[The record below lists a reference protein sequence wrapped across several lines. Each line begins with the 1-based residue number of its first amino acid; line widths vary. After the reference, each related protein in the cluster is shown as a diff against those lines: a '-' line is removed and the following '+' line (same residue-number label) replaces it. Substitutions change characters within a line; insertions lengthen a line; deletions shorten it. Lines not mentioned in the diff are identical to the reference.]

1 MKSVAIYVHPAK
13 PEALKYAQYAV
24 KKLDELG
31 AEVYGADTFLEEVPG
46 SEFPFLKECEERE
59 FEKKADVVLSF
70 GGDGTMLF
78 ASKLMLDT
86 GIPIM
91 GFNVG
96 KLGFLAEYTVTRIDE
111 ALTQLMDGNY
121 RVVERA
127 VLECSANG
135 KKYNAIN
142 DFVMEKKNTSRM
154 ITIRAFS
161 NSNHV
166 ADYRADGL
174 ILTTPTGSTAY
185 SLSCGGPIIT
195 PGTPVICLTPI
206 SPHTLTLRP
215 LVIPDT
221 AEISL
226 TVESPTGES
235 NFVVDGQDVIIV
247 NDGDKVTIKKSESIV
262 KLIKPLDSSYY
273 DLLREKFLWASHY
286 GMRAGK

>member
-1 MKSVAIYVHPAK
+1 MKSIAIYVHPAK
-13 PEALKYAQYAV
+13 PEALEYAKYAV

-31 AEVYGADTFLEEVPG
+31 AEVFGAETLCDEVPNA
-46 SEFPFLKECEERE
+46 EFPFLKQCEEND

-78 ASKLMLDT
+78 ASKLMMDT

-96 KLGFLAEYTVTRIDE
+96 KLGFLAEYTVPKIDE
-111 ALTQLMDGNY
+111 SLEQLMNGNY
-121 RVVERA
+121 RVVERT
-127 VLECSANG
+127 VLECQANE
-135 KKYNAIN
+135 KTYFAVN

-154 ITIRAFS
+154 ITIRTFS
-161 NSNHV
+161 NANHV

-174 ILTTPTGSTAY
+174 IITTPTGSTAY
-185 SLSCGGPIIT
+185 SLSCGGPIIS

-235 NFVVDGQDVIIV
+235 NFVVDGQEVIVV
-247 NDGDKVTIKKSESIV
+247 NDGDKVSIKKSDSIV
-262 KLIKPLDSSYY
+262 KLIKPLESSYY
-273 DLLREKFLWASHY
+273 NLLREKFLWASHY
-286 GMRAGK
+286 GVRVGK

>member
-1 MKSVAIYVHPAK
+1 MKSIAIYTHPSK
-13 PEALKYAQYAV
+13 PEALKYAQYAA
-24 KKLDELG
+24 KKLNEIG
-31 AEVYGADTFLEEVPG
+31 AEVFATDIFCEEVNKT
-46 SEFPFLKECEERE
+46 EMPFLKECLDSD
-59 FEKKADVVLSF
+59 FEKKADFVLSF
-70 GGDGTMLF
+70 GGDGTMLY

-96 KLGFLAEYTVTRIDE
+96 KLGFLAEYPVNEIDKSLE
-111 ALTQLMDGNY
+111 DLIHGKF
-121 RVVERA
+121 RVVERT
-127 VLECSANG
+127 VLECEFKG
-135 KKYNAIN
+135 KIHYAVN

-154 ITIRAFS
+154 ITIRTFS
-161 NSNHV
+161 NDNHV

-195 PGTPVICLTPI
+195 PGTPVMCLTPI

-221 AEISL
+221 AEITF

-235 NFVVDGQDVIIV
+235 NFVIDGGEAYVI
-247 NDGDKVTIKKSESIV
+247 NDGESVKIRKSDSIV
-262 KLIKPLDSSYY
+262 KLIKPLETSYY
-273 DLLREKFLWASHY
+273 DLLREKFLWASHF
-286 GMRAGK
+286 GLRVGK

>member
-1 MKSVAIYVHPAK
+1 MKTVAIYIHPAK
-13 PEALKYAQYAV
+13 PEALEYASMAI
-24 KKLDELG
+24 KILDELG
-31 AEVYGADTFLEEVPG
+31 AEVFGADTLCEELRQ
-46 SEFPFLKECEERE
+46 SEFPFLKQCSEND

-78 ASKLMLDT
+78 ASKLMMDT

-96 KLGFLAEYTVTRIDE
+96 KLGFLAEYPVIKLKE
-111 ALTQLMDGNY
+111 SLQSLMDGNY
-121 RVVERA
+121 RIVERSI
-127 VLECSANG
+127 LECTFNG
-135 KKYNAIN
+135 KSHNAIN

-161 NSNHV
+161 NNNHV

-174 ILTTPTGSTAY
+174 IITTPTGSTAY

-195 PGTPVICLTPI
+195 PGTPVVCLTPI

-235 NFVVDGQDVIIV
+235 NFVIDGQDVFVV
-247 NDGDKVTIKKSESIV
+247 NDGDKVIIKKSDSKV

-286 GMRAGK
+286 GMRVGK